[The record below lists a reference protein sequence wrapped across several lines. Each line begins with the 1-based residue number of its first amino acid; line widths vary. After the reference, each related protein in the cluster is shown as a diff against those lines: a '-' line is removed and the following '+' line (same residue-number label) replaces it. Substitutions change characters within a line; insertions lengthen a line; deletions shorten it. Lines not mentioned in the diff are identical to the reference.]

1 MDFKGKSIISIH
13 DLSVDDITNI
23 LGTAQK
29 IEALTS
35 QSPSKTLDITKGK
48 VIASL
53 FFEPSTRTRLSFET
67 AIQMLGAKVIG
78 FSGTEGTSVKKGET
92 LKDTTLTV
100 AQYAD
105 MIVMRHPLEG
115 SARYVSEVAG
125 VPVINGGDGAN
136 QHPTQTLLD
145 LYTIAKEKGKISG
158 LTIAMVGDLKYG
170 RTVHSLAY
178 ALSLFDNIKLIFVS
192 PEELKMPK
200 YLVEEISEKKNIDMV
215 ETRDIS
221 DEVLKSDVIYVT
233 RIQKERFPDPQEYH
247 RLKSAYVIDS
257 SMLQKAKEDTII
269 MHPLPRV
276 DEISADVD
284 TMENAV
290 YFSQARNGVPVRMAL
305 ISLLLGLEI
314 PERDV

>member
-1 MDFKGKSIISIH
+1 MDFKGRSIISIR

-29 IEALTS
+29 IESLTS
-35 QSPSKTLDITKGK
+35 QNPSKTLNIAKGK

-67 AIQMLGAKVIG
+67 AMQMLGAKVIG

-92 LKDTTLTV
+92 LKDTALTV

-125 VPVINGGDGAN
+125 IPVINGGDGAN

-145 LYTIAKEKGKISG
+145 LYTIAKRKGKISG

-178 ALSLFDNIKLIFVS
+178 ALSLFDNIRLIFVS

-200 YLVEEISEKKNIDMV
+200 YLVDEISKKQNIDIV

-221 DEVLKSDVIYVT
+221 EEVLKSDVIYVT

-276 DEISADVD
+276 DEISTDVD

-290 YFSQARNGVPVRMAL
+290 YFPQAGNGVPVRMAL
-305 ISLLLGLEI
+305 ISLLLGCDI
-314 PERDV
+314 

>member
-1 MDFKGKSIISIH
+1 MAFKGRSIISIR

-29 IEALTS
+29 IESLTS
-35 QSPSKTLDITKGK
+35 QSPSKTLNIAKGK

-67 AIQMLGAKVIG
+67 AMQMLGAKVIG

-92 LKDTTLTV
+92 LKDTALTV

-125 VPVINGGDGAN
+125 IPVINGGDGAN

-145 LYTIAKEKGKISG
+145 LYTIAKRKGKISG

-178 ALSLFDNIKLIFVS
+178 ALSLFDNIRLI
-192 PEELKMPK
+192 
-200 YLVEEISEKKNIDMV
+200 
-215 ETRDIS
+215 
-221 DEVLKSDVIYVT
+221 
-233 RIQKERFPDPQEYH
+233 
-247 RLKSAYVIDS
+247 
-257 SMLQKAKEDTII
+257 
-269 MHPLPRV
+269 
-276 DEISADVD
+276 
-284 TMENAV
+284 
-290 YFSQARNGVPVRMAL
+290 
-305 ISLLLGLEI
+305 
-314 PERDV
+314 